1 MANNHEKLQ
10 SQCHIFLH
18 NEHPETRG
26 LAHANFNGLPLV
38 LEGKLPL
45 SLKLKIMSAL
55 KAVGLVK
62 GVLDYEFYWSGRLF
76 AFDFKVG
83 TDKLSK
89 EQLEYGAKLVEQGG
103 AFCEIRSLEQFQ
115 LEIENILKFGGL
127 CTEE

>member
-45 SLKLKIMSAL
+45 SLKLKIMSTL